1 MGDEVLTH
9 RGRFRQV
16 LAVHEQGE
24 LPLLKIT
31 TGFGRTVRSAYD
43 HPFLTPRGWVQA
55 QHLTADDCCGVPF
68 VCDEREAQR
77 ILPHA
82 WSLLNR
88 GFESLT
94 CRFGAADAPL
104 WRDKVIAVEPAGTGE
119 CFCLTVEED
128 HSFTV
133 NGLAVRNSLMSNVFF
148 PAWQWGPMDRA
159 DLRYLSFCYAAH
171 LTRRDNRKL
180 INLVKSQS
188 FIELWGKE
196 RGFELVKEGEELV
209 ANSRTGWKFATSV
222 GGVSTG
228 ERGNVLLA
236 DDLHNVKDT
245 ESDLIRTGTVRWFR
259 ESMSNRLNNFN
270 DAIIVIGQRVHCD
283 DVCGNIIEDPEG
295 LGYTQLRIP
304 MEYIPYDACAHPTS
318 IGWVDPRTYA
328 GELAWPERYPESF
341 LRQFKIIDHLWAS
354 QYMQDPVPRGG
365 AIINQDWW
373 RVWEDPEALKC
384 RLCGSLNTQPL
395 KMNIENSRWRKCLE
409 CNQHFIGGVE
419 QWPICSYVL
428 ASLDTSFTSLER
440 NDPSA
445 FTVWGLFKHPK
456 TNEHGII
463 LMDAWQKWLKMNS
476 EPVERFP
483 DETDFQYSE
492 RCKPKWGLVEWT
504 VHSCRRHNVDALLI
518 ENKTSGITL
527 QQELQIQYG
536 REKWATIMKHPEG
549 SKEARAHS
557 IVGTFTN
564 GMVWAPNR
572 PWANEAITEIA
583 KFPFGK
589 HNDIMDSTSQAL
601 RHLRNSGL
609 LELEEERLADQAE
622 ETRPRERLK
631 PLYPV

>member
-1 MGDEVLTH
+1 
-9 RGRFRQV
+9 
-16 LAVHEQGE
+16 
-24 LPLLKIT
+24 
-31 TGFGRTVRSAYD
+31 
-43 HPFLTPRGWVQA
+43 
-55 QHLTADDCCGVPF
+55 
-68 VCDEREAQR
+68 
-77 ILPHA
+77 
-82 WSLLNR
+82 
-88 GFESLT
+88 
-94 CRFGAADAPL
+94 
-104 WRDKVIAVEPAGTGE
+104 
-119 CFCLTVEED
+119 
-128 HSFTV
+128 
-133 NGLAVRNSLMSNVFF
+133 
-148 PAWQWGPMDRA
+148 
-159 DLRYLSFCYAAH
+159 
-171 LTRRDNRKL
+171 
-180 INLVKSQS
+180 
-188 FIELWGKE
+188 
-196 RGFELVKEGEELV
+196 
-209 ANSRTGWKFATSV
+209 
-222 GGVSTG
+222 
-228 ERGNVLLA
+228 
-236 DDLHNVKDT
+236 
-245 ESDLIRTGTVRWFR
+245 
-259 ESMSNRLNNFN
+259 MSNRLNNFN

-419 QWPICSYVL
+419 QWPICSYVI
-428 ASLDTSFTSLER
+428 ASLDTSFTDRER

-483 DETDFQYSE
+483 DETEFEYSE

>member
-1 MGDEVLTH
+1 
-9 RGRFRQV
+9 
-16 LAVHEQGE
+16 
-24 LPLLKIT
+24 
-31 TGFGRTVRSAYD
+31 
-43 HPFLTPRGWVQA
+43 
-55 QHLTADDCCGVPF
+55 
-68 VCDEREAQR
+68 
-77 ILPHA
+77 
-82 WSLLNR
+82 
-88 GFESLT
+88 
-94 CRFGAADAPL
+94 
-104 WRDKVIAVEPAGTGE
+104 
-119 CFCLTVEED
+119 
-128 HSFTV
+128 
-133 NGLAVRNSLMSNVFF
+133 
-148 PAWQWGPMDRA
+148 
-159 DLRYLSFCYAAH
+159 
-171 LTRRDNRKL
+171 
-180 INLVKSQS
+180 
-188 FIELWGKE
+188 
-196 RGFELVKEGEELV
+196 
-209 ANSRTGWKFATSV
+209 
-222 GGVSTG
+222 
-228 ERGNVLLA
+228 
-236 DDLHNVKDT
+236 
-245 ESDLIRTGTVRWFR
+245 
-259 ESMSNRLNNFN
+259 
-270 DAIIVIGQRVHCD
+270 
-283 DVCGNIIEDPEG
+283 
-295 LGYTQLRIP
+295 
-304 MEYIPYDACAHPTS
+304 
-318 IGWVDPRTYA
+318 
-328 GELAWPERYPESF
+328 
-341 LRQFKIIDHLWAS
+341 
-354 QYMQDPVPRGG
+354 
-365 AIINQDWW
+365 
-373 RVWEDPEALKC
+373 
-384 RLCGSLNTQPL
+384 
-395 KMNIENSRWRKCLE
+395 MNIENSRWRKCLE

-419 QWPICSYVL
+419 QWPVCSYVL

-483 DETDFQYSE
+483 DETDFEYSE